1 MQDTIIDGELVED
14 KHKDPQAKE
23 HGKFNIHFLI
33 FDVLYIEGTNLCK
46 DKWDIRMDYSKK
58 GIVQYRELFFQK
70 HPEKRMEEDFDIE
83 EKKQW
88 KMEDIMDLK
97 EYMNDPELN
106 HNTDGVILTP
116 LDLHFVKGRCD
127 QILKMKPIEL
137 NSVDFR
143 ASWGNGVC
151 YLSVANDVKDGKTFH
166 EDIPIA
172 IFDFE
177 DEEVKASVKD
187 GTIIECV
194 MDLLQEEIDA
204 DPTKQCFFTK
214 GWRPL
219 RIRVDKD
226 SANAYGTFVG
236 VFKSIQDD
244 ITYKTLHNMFPK

>member
-1 MQDTIIDGELVED
+1 MNPCTHSIEMNKMIFFVFTKQRLSFIHPTKNFEIIFLLN
-14 KHKDPQAKE
+14 KTQARTLFKLE
-23 HGKFNIHFLI
+23 
-33 FDVLYIEGTNLCK
+33 
-46 DKWDIRMDYSKK
+46 IRGCMC
-58 GIVQYRELFFQK
+58 
-70 HPEKRMEEDFDIE
+70 
-83 EKKQW
+83 
-88 KMEDIMDLK
+88 
-97 EYMNDPELN
+97 
-106 HNTDGVILTP
+106 
-116 LDLHFVKGRCD
+116 FV
-127 QILKMKPIEL
+127 
-137 NSVDFR
+137 
-143 ASWGNGVC
+143 
-151 YLSVANDVKDGKTFH
+151 

-172 IFDFE
+172 IFDIE
-177 DEEVKASVKD
+177 DEEVKASVKE